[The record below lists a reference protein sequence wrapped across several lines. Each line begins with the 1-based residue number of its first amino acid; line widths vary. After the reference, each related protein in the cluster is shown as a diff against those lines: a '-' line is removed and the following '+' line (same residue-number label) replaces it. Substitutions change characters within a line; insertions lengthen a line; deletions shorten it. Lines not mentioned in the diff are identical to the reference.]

1 VSSEAQQ
8 HASGSYKISSDA
20 AAAQREQRRLN
31 ALARVLDPG
40 TQRILIERGVAPGWR
55 CLEVGGGSG
64 SIAQWLAARVVPGGS
79 VLSTDVDLRF
89 HGGGDGVLTVREH
102 DITKDPL
109 PRDHFDLVHARGVLQ
124 HIPAREAVLDRMIEA
139 ARPGGWIV
147 VEDADWVTFESPQV
161 PEPFKRVTSEMSAL
175 HAAARGWDPHFG
187 GRLLGLFEARGLE
200 AVTAEGICW
209 TMRGGTDSADWYV
222 LAVEYAGPILVAAGK
237 VTQADLDAAL
247 AQARRSD
254 FAIPSPLAVAC
265 WGRKPRADS

>member
-1 VSSEAQQ
+1 MAMTEAQQ
-8 HASGSYKISSDA
+8 HASGSYKIASDDTA
-20 AAAQREQRRLN
+20 AEREQRRLD

-40 TQRILIERGVAPGWR
+40 TQRVLRERGLAPGWR

-64 SIAQWLAARVVPGGS
+64 SVARWLAAQVVPGGS

-89 HGGGDGVLTVREH
+89 HAQSDGVLEVRLH
-102 DITKDPL
+102 DITKDDL

-124 HIPAREAVLDRMIEA
+124 HIPARDQVLDRMIDA
-139 ARPGGWIV
+139 TRPGGWIV

-161 PEPFKRVTSEMSAL
+161 PEPFKTVTSQMTAL

-187 GRLLGLFEARGLE
+187 GRLLGLFESRGLE

-209 TMRGGTDSADWYV
+209 TMRGGTDSANWYV

-237 VTQADLDAAL
+237 VSQADLDAAL

-265 WGRKPRADS
+265 WGRKPGA

>member
-1 VSSEAQQ
+1 MTEAQQ
-8 HASGSYKISSDA
+8 HASGSYKISSDDTA
-20 AAAQREQRRLN
+20 AEREQRRLD

-40 TQRILIERGVAPGWR
+40 TQRVLRERGLAPGWR

-64 SIAQWLAARVVPGGS
+64 SVARWLAAQVVPGGS

-89 HGGGDGVLTVREH
+89 HAQSDGVLEVRLH
-102 DITKDPL
+102 DITKDDL

-124 HIPAREAVLDRMIEA
+124 HIPARDQVLDRMIDA
-139 ARPGGWIV
+139 TRPGGWIV

-161 PEPFKRVTSEMSAL
+161 PEPFKTVTSQMTAL

-187 GRLLGLFEARGLE
+187 GRLLGLFESRGLE

-209 TMRGGTDSADWYV
+209 TMRGGTDSANWYV

-237 VTQADLDAAL
+237 VSQADLDAAL

-265 WGRKPRADS
+265 WGRKPGA